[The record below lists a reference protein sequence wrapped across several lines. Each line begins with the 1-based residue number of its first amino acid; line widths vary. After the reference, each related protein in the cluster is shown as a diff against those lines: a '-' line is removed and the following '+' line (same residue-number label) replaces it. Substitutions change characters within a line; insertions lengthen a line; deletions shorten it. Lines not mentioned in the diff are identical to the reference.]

1 MYRLRRLI
9 LLNLIVYFSNGFDFH
24 MYVKMLLNELQSTIN
39 VLLFSKLVAGFLT
52 LKDMVLNQ

>member
-9 LLNLIVYFSNGFDFH
+9 LLSLIVYFSNGFDFH